1 MSDRRFSEFER
12 ISMQSFVKGL
22 NYIVTDIFGY
32 CRYLPCGILA
42 AVVYLIYRKLRYGK
56 ILESDPHEK
65 RVIISRVIFIVYM
78 SVVLTITF
86 FNRWEGYS
94 STVDLSLF
102 SRLDTSRYYF
112 VELAE
117 NVILFIP
124 YGLLIPLVSE
134 KLAPFLPA
142 MVSGFLMSLSIELA
156 QHLTHRGY
164 CQLDD
169 LVTNTMGVLFGWLLY
184 QIIHYFIVRQPD
196 HSGNVAFT
204 SRQQN

>member
-1 MSDRRFSEFER
+1 
-12 ISMQSFVKGL
+12 MQSFKKGL
-22 NYIVTDIFGY
+22 YYIVTDIFGY
-32 CRYLPCGILA
+32 CRYLPYGILA
-42 AVVYLIYRKLRYGK
+42 ALVYLIYRKIRYKK
-56 ILESDPHEK
+56 ILEPGAHEK
-65 RVIISRVIFIVYM
+65 RVIIARAIFIVYM

-86 FNRWEGYS
+86 FNRREGYS
-94 STVDLSLF
+94 DTVDLSLF
-102 SRLDTSRYYF
+102 SRLDNSRYYF
-112 VELAE
+112 VELVE

-156 QHLTHRGY
+156 QHLTQRGY

-169 LVTNTMGVLFGWLLY
+169 LVTNTIGVLFGWLLY
-184 QIIHYFIVRQPD
+184 QIIHYFISRQPD
-196 HSGNVAFT
+196 RSGNVAWT